1 MQPVQVV
8 VEDWHPRAFE
18 GPESL
23 KRRSLRFAVPLSGAW
38 VRRITGA
45 FARFAFVEQYSSAAG
60 PLQAHRV
67 LVPLTGGAWA
77 CLANAQ
83 AHGRCLHAHALV
95 VQLLLCLS
103 FDLPLCIEM
112 AALI

>member
-23 KRRSLRFAVPLSGAW
+23 KRRNLRFAVPLSGAW

-45 FARFAFVEQYSSAAG
+45 LPRLRFV
-60 PLQAHRV
+60 
-67 LVPLTGGAWA
+67 
-77 CLANAQ
+77 
-83 AHGRCLHAHALV
+83 
-95 VQLLLCLS
+95 
-103 FDLPLCIEM
+103 
-112 AALI
+112 